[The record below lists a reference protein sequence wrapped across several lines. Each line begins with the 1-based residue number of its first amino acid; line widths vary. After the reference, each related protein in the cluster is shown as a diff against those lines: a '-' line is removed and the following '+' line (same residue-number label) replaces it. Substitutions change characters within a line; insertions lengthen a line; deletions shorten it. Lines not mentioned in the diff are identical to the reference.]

1 MLALDLYAKPRR
13 LRFQVSPR
21 RMNLNNVTGQT
32 DVDRVLVGAE
42 RVVPLKIAR
51 IGLVEHSRLLR
62 SVHARTFAFATHWV
76 QLG

>member
-1 MLALDLYAKPRR
+1 VLALDLYAKPRR

-32 DVDRVLVGAE
+32 HRDRVLVGAE
-42 RVVPLKIAR
+42 RIVTLKIAR